1 MTHPDTSPDNPVS
14 AMNGDEFPLA
24 AVLTVLH
31 GSNDRPFC
39 TLGNLYRI
47 LGFLLKDRSVD
58 PDDPDARGI
67 PRAELIDTA
76 IAACRPEILRQH
88 PQLAESTKTRATTD
102 TGILTWIADQENQF
116 GATVFLAPL
125 PKVVTTK

>member
-1 MTHPDTSPDNPVS
+1 MTHPDTSPDNPVN

-24 AVLTVLH
+24 AVLTVLV

-47 LGFLLKDRSVD
+47 LGFLLKNRSVD

-76 IAACRPEILRQH
+76 IDVCRPEILRQR
-88 PQLAESTKTRATTD
+88 PELEAVTKTRATTD
-102 TGILTWIADQENQF
+102 TGILTWIADQEARF
-116 GATVFLAPL
+116 GPTVVLTPL
-125 PKVVTTK
+125 PKATTK

>member
-1 MTHPDTSPDNPVS
+1 MTHPDTSPDNPVN

-24 AVLTVLH
+24 AALTVLV

-47 LGFLLKDRSVD
+47 LGFLLKNRSVD

-76 IAACRPEILRQH
+76 IDVCRPEILRQH
-88 PQLAESTKTRATTD
+88 PQLADITKTRATTD
-102 TGILTWIADQENQF
+102 TGILTWIAEQEKTF
-116 GATVFLAPL
+116 GATVALSPL
-125 PKVVTTK
+125 PKANAK

>member
-1 MTHPDTSPDNPVS
+1 MTHPDTDPDNPVN
-14 AMNGDEFPLA
+14 AMNGDEFPLP
-24 AVLTVLH
+24 AVLTVLV

-67 PRAELIDTA
+67 PRAELIDEA
-76 IAACRPEILRQH
+76 IEVCRPWIVKQR
-88 PQLAESTKTRATTD
+88 PDLAVVAKTRATTD
-102 TGILTWIADQENQF
+102 TGILSWIAEQESRF
-116 GATVFLAPL
+116 GATVTLAPL
-125 PKVVTTK
+125 PKGGSK

>member
-14 AMNGDEFPLA
+14 AMNGDEFPLP
-24 AVLTVLH
+24 AVLTVLV

-47 LGFLLKDRSVD
+47 LGFLLKNRSVD

-76 IAACRPEILRQH
+76 IDVCRPEILRQR
-88 PQLAESTKTRATTD
+88 PELEAVTKTRATTD
-102 TGILTWIADQENQF
+102 TGILTWIAEQEARF
-116 GATVFLAPL
+116 GPTVTLTAL
-125 PKVVTTK
+125 PKVGAK

>member
-1 MTHPDTSPDNPVS
+1 MTHPDTDPANPVNK
-14 AMNGDEFPLA
+14 MQGDEFPLA
-24 AVLTVLH
+24 AVLTVIV

-67 PRAELIDTA
+67 PRADHIDDA
-76 IAACRPEILRQH
+76 INLCRPAILEQR
-88 PQLAESTKTRATTD
+88 PDLADITATDAATD
-102 TGILTWIADQENQF
+102 LGILNWIAELERRH
-116 GATVFLAPL
+116 GATVTLTPL
-125 PKVVTTK
+125 PKAES